1 MRGFLVVQQ
10 LLMDQALG
18 LEIEWVEEV
27 FFSFLSIFFGI
38 LVDGFLKSR
47 ALGLI

>member
-27 FFSFLSIFFGI
+27 FFFIFVNIFWHT
-38 LVDGFLKSR
+38 S
-47 ALGLI
+47 